1 MKWNIGW
8 TGSCAICALGTF
20 ILGLGLVWLNI
31 ELVGLSYEIRDLQ
44 NRLQKERVLQD
55 KLEVERMNLSSSY
68 RLREKAGEMGLRP
81 PGSGEVIKVE

>member
-1 MKWNIGW
+1 MKKHLGW
-8 TGSCAICALGTF
+8 AGSCAICALGTLV
-20 ILGLGLVWLNI
+20 LGLALVWLNI

-44 NRLQKERVLQD
+44 SRLQKERVLQD

-81 PGSGEVIKVE
+81 PKSGEVVKLE